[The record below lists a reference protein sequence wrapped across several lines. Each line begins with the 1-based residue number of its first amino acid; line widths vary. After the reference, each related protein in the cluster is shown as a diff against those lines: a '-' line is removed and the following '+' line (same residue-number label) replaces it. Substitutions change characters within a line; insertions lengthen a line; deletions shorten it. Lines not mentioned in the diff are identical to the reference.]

1 MTISERT
8 GTMLVNKKDKKSVII
23 DIAVSG
29 DVRIEKEDKKM
40 ERYRSLHRELRRVEE
55 VQCLVVPVTNGKLGT
70 IPMTLH
76 AIRIFSRDDTEI
88 VFLGRVGDIED
99 SF

>member
-1 MTISERT
+1 
-8 GTMLVNKKDKKSVII
+8 MLVNKKDKKSVII

-55 VQCLVVPVTNGKLGT
+55 VQCLVVPVTTGKLGT
-70 IPMTLH
+70 I
-76 AIRIFSRDDTEI
+76 
-88 VFLGRVGDIED
+88 
-99 SF
+99 

>member
-1 MTISERT
+1 M
-8 GTMLVNKKDKKSVII
+8 II

-55 VQCLVVPVTNGKLGT
+55 VQCLVVPVTTGKLGT
-70 IPMTLH
+70 I
-76 AIRIFSRDDTEI
+76 
-88 VFLGRVGDIED
+88 
-99 SF
+99 